1 MNIKSAIS
9 NIGTYALALIVML
22 AIPVLLV
29 LFIRGGVWL
38 GEKILPWLMLL
49 SIIVLAF
56 NIVILLPLSIFSLT
70 RPWAGLGFFI
80 SSFIFGMT
88 GWFMGLLL
96 TWTLWGGMAVIVGL
110 LIMGIGVVPIAML
123 ATLFNGMWID
133 LGFLT
138 LAIILTFGLR
148 TLGMT
153 LTESTQ

>member
-9 NIGTYALALIVML
+9 NIGTYALTLIVML

-56 NIVILLPLSIFSLT
+56 NIVILIPLSIISQT

-123 ATLFNGMWID
+123 ATLFNGMWIY
-133 LGFLT
+133 LGILT

-148 TLGMT
+148 ILGT
-153 LTESTQ
+153 ILTESA